1 MTDRTSAPSRPVIEE
16 VHFRNEVVYVSLVV
30 NRRHKTARVV
40 DFLAGNFPQKVAAID
55 AIAIKQGIER
65 VYTLVEKEESSGWS
79 KVGYVREGS
88 IPGYYKRSD
97 AYMMGRVVGVMPLVP
112 DEAAPMVSIADAA
125 RAEKTL
131 VAAKKLLDSVPN
143 VPKGVKAAMISEF
156 EINVMR
162 DTPKARKLT
171 PWFEDRFGRAGTRL
185 HAAARPSRTSV
196 KLTDQLVSAD
206 LQEPFGNAYLQ
217 LASYPSK
224 PEDAALMVAALGAL
238 TEQLRTRE
246 ITCTFA
252 VAPSDSQWTS
262 AAMLTAGFKK
272 TGLLAQHL
280 LLGEKR
286 SDAILWTRKPAV
298 AADADAA

>member
-1 MTDRTSAPSRPVIEE
+1 MIDRTSAPSRPVIEE

-30 NRRHKTARVV
+30 NRRHRSARVV

-65 VYTLVEKEESSGWS
+65 VYTLVEKEESTGWS
-79 KVGYVREGS
+79 KVGYAREGS

-97 AYMMGRVVGVMPLVP
+97 AYLMGRVVG
-112 DEAAPMVSIADAA
+112 AAPLTPEEGTATVPLADST

-131 VAAKKLLDSVPN
+131 TAAKKLLDSVPS
-143 VPKGVKAAMISEF
+143 VPRGVKTAMISEF

-162 DTPKARKLT
+162 DTVKAKKAT
-171 PWFEDRFGRAGTRL
+171 PWFEDRFGRSGTRL
-185 HAAARPSRTSV
+185 HAAARPTRASA
-196 KLTDQLVSAD
+196 KLNDQLVSAD

-224 PEDAALMVAALGAL
+224 PEDAALMVSALGAL

-262 AAMLTAGFKK
+262 TAMLTAGFKK
-272 TGLLAQHL
+272 TGLLARHL
-280 LLGEKR
+280 LIGEKR
-286 SDAILWTRKPAV
+286 VDAILWTRRPAV